1 MSVKELIVGSLLFAV
16 SLSAWGQEPSSRQ
29 KALEAQRKKLTEE
42 IKQINT
48 LLFSS
53 KKKEKDALTEVE
65 DLDVKMDVRKR
76 LIRVTNAEVNLL
88 DKRINVNTRD
98 IQNLRDEL
106 KTLKGDYAKMI
117 RQSYKSKSSQNR
129 LMFLFSSS
137 SLLQA
142 YKRLQYLK
150 QYAAFR
156 KKQGEEI
163 AEKTRTLQELNQ
175 TLIVQKEKKETL
187 IEENRTVQKA
197 LAKEL
202 DQQQRLVQSLRKKGR
217 KYNRQIAQKQKQAEK
232 IDKEINRLIREAIAA
247 SNKKAGK
254 KGETTFALTPE
265 DRLLAANFKG
275 NKGRLPWPVTRG
287 VVVQR
292 FGTQPHP
299 VVRTTMIKSNGITI
313 ATAPKTQA
321 RAVFEGEVMSLMSF
335 RGSNPT
341 VLVKHGNYITAYKNL
356 AKVYVKKGQKVAAKQ
371 ALGEVFS
378 NPQTGKTNLQFSIFN
393 NTKPQNPS
401 QWLTKM

>member
-1 MSVKELIVGSLLFAV
+1 M
-16 SLSAWGQEPSSRQ
+16 
-29 KALEAQRKKLTEE
+29 
-42 IKQINT
+42 
-48 LLFSS
+48 
-53 KKKEKDALTEVE
+53 
-65 DLDVKMDVRKR
+65 
-76 LIRVTNAEVNLL
+76 
-88 DKRINVNTRD
+88 
-98 IQNLRDEL
+98 
-106 KTLKGDYAKMI
+106 
-117 RQSYKSKSSQNR
+117 
-129 LMFLFSSS
+129 
-137 SLLQA
+137 
-142 YKRLQYLK
+142 
-150 QYAAFR
+150 
-156 KKQGEEI
+156 
-163 AEKTRTLQELNQ
+163 
-175 TLIVQKEKKETL
+175 
-187 IEENRTVQKA
+187 
-197 LAKEL
+197 
-202 DQQQRLVQSLRKKGR
+202 
-217 KYNRQIAQKQKQAEK
+217 
-232 IDKEINRLIREAIAA
+232 IREAIAA

>member
-1 MSVKELIVGSLLFAV
+1 MKTRAFILFGFLLCTN
-16 SLSAWGQEPSSRQ
+16 LTAWGQDASARQ

-53 KKKEKDALTEVE
+53 KKKEKDALSEVE

-76 LIRVTNAEVNLL
+76 LIKVTNSEVNLL
-88 DKRINVNTRD
+88 DKRIAVNIRD
-98 IQNLRDEL
+98 IDNLREEL
-106 KTLKGDYAKMI
+106 KVLKADYAKMI
-117 RQSYKSKSSQNR
+117 RESYKSKSSQNR
-129 LMFLFSSS
+129 LMFLFSSEH
-137 SLLQA
+137 LLQA

-150 QYAAFR
+150 QYSRFR

-163 AEKTRTLQELNQ
+163 AEKTLTLQGLNQ
-175 TLIVQKEKKETL
+175 TLSAQKTKKEAL
-187 IEENRTVQKA
+187 IEENRAIQKA

-202 DQQQRLVQSLRKKGR
+202 EQQERLVQALRKKGR
-217 KYNRQIAQKQKQAEK
+217 TYNRQIVQKQKQADK

-247 SNKKAGK
+247 SNKAAGK
-254 KGETTFALTPE
+254 KGTTSFALTPE
-265 DRLLAANFKG
+265 DRLLADNFIG

-313 ATAPKTQA
+313 ATAPNAQA

-341 VLVKHGNYITAYKNL
+341 VLVKHGNFITAYKNL
-356 AKVYVKKGQKVAAKQ
+356 GKVYVKKGQKVAAKQ

-378 NPQTGKTNLQFSIFN
+378 NPQTGKTNLQFSIFD
-393 NTKPQNPS
+393 NTKPQNPT
-401 QWLTKM
+401 QWLAKM